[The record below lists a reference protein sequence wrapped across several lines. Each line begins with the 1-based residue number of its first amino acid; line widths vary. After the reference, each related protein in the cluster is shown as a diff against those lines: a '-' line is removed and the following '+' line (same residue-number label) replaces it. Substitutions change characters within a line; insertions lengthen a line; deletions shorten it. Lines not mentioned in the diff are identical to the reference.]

1 MTLAAIKTQLGTTLD
16 GITNID
22 TDHVFIDEPD
32 TTPTTEQ
39 MPCILVTLPR
49 ISPSMPIAGLTQA
62 IYHFEIKYLYAPYEE
77 AQPNAATTAID
88 TYLSSVWTVLFG
100 AFTLSTNAAN
110 QDFDGD
116 VTRPLVRFRDAWF
129 WGINIP
135 WRVLEQAAVT
145 VTP

>member
-1 MTLAAIKTQLGTTLD
+1 MSLANIKTQLGTTLD

-39 MPCILVTLPR
+39 MPCLLVTLPR
-49 ISPSMPIAGLTQA
+49 ITPSMPIAGLAQA

-77 AQPNAATTAID
+77 AQPVAATTAMD
-88 TYLSSVWTVLFG
+88 AYLSSAWTALFAKLMLSGG
-100 AFTLSTNAAN
+100 AQN

-116 VTRPLVRFRDAWF
+116 ATRPLVRFRDAWF

-135 WRVLEQAAVT
+135 WRVSEQVAVT